1 MSNINWSNTK
11 DLVPNDANNINRKP
25 NFLSQMINLIDDK
38 VLEKMSPRRFIYYK
52 KFINA
57 LDNPE
62 GLKKFMFLLKNIE
75 TKKDSVEKKFKKIV
89 KLHEKLSFI
98 DTENPEYTSL
108 KKKKLEELNN
118 LVLKILKS
126 KTDDLDTDKNEKDEI
141 LENMLNSFTNNKE
154 KNEITGGGD
163 NDYLQNFSKKI
174 ENIVSNNTINDDT
187 KLSKYRDILN
197 EVDTTINPTKTLDIN
212 KEDKILF
219 IVITFIIRL
228 ISLSIVNWAI
238 NTNYINNFSNAIFLY
253 SIIYIIILFIICS
266 LVNIS
271 YNYTTNSILYG
282 NTGFSFLANSLY
294 YFYIIPGASI
304 KRNGRLFIHCIFLL
318 IFTIIPFSLQSS
330 ENDNNNIDYD
340 YTKKKEAINLLS
352 NYTLVIWIFTSII
365 AINY

>member
-1 MSNINWSNTK
+1 MSDINWSNTK

-38 VLEKMSPRRFIYYK
+38 VLQKMSPRRFIYYK

-57 LDNPE
+57 LENPE
-62 GLKKFMFLLKNIE
+62 GLKKFMYVLKNIE
-75 TKKDSVEKKFKKIV
+75 IKKDSIDKKFKKIV
-89 KLHEKLSFI
+89 KLHEKLSLI
-98 DTENPEYTSL
+98 DVDNPEYSTL

-126 KTDDLDTDKNEKDEI
+126 KTDDLETDKNEKDEI
-141 LENMLNSFTNNKE
+141 LESMLNGFTNNKE
-154 KNEITGGGD
+154 KTEITGGGD

-174 ENIVSNNTINDDT
+174 ENIISNNTISNNT
-187 KLSKYRDILN
+187 KLSKYKDILN
-197 EVDTTINPTKTLDIN
+197 EVETTINPTKTLDIN

-219 IVITFIIRL
+219 IIITFIIRL

-238 NTNYINNFSNAIFLY
+238 NTNYVNTFTNAIFLY
-253 SIIYIIILFIICS
+253 SVIYIIILFIICS

-271 YNYTTNSILYG
+271 YNYSTNSILYG

-318 IFTIIPFSLQSS
+318 IFTIIPFSIQSS
-330 ENDNNNIDYD
+330 DNDNNNIDYD
-340 YTKKKEAINLLS
+340 YTKKKEAINLLN